1 MSWCPLPESEAS
13 APAQPKRAA
22 GPIRICVLD
31 DHPIVHDGLRYLA
44 SQMQDIEFCG
54 GALNGRKL
62 DTLLRAVTPDILL
75 LDVNLN
81 GENSFALCR
90 KIKERYPSIQIL
102 VVSAYGD
109 AHLLQRS
116 IRAGASGYALK
127 SVSMAELPVAIRHL
141 DEKGTYFAPS
151 LSQYVLNSLGK
162 SAAATS
168 ELNPRETAIVRL
180 IGQGL
185 TNAEIARE
193 LVISVHTV
201 KFHVSQLLQEHQF
214 RRRSELVKLT
224 GAGTDF

>member
-1 MSWCPLPESEAS
+1 M
-13 APAQPKRAA
+13 
-22 GPIRICVLD
+22 LD

-44 SQMQDIEFCG
+44 SQTQDIEFCG
-54 GALNGRKL
+54 GALNSREL
-62 DTLLRAVTPDILL
+62 DALLRTVTPDILL
-75 LDVNLN
+75 LDVNLG

-90 KIKERYPSIQIL
+90 KVKDKYPSIQIL
-102 VVSAYGD
+102 IVSAYGD

-127 SVSMAELPVAIRHL
+127 SVSMSELPVAIRHL
-141 DEKGTYFAPS
+141 DEEGTYFAPS
-151 LSQYVLNSLGK
+151 LSQYVLSSLGK
-162 SAAATS
+162 SAATTT
-168 ELNPRETAIVRL
+168 ELSPRESAIVRL

-193 LVISVHTV
+193 LAVSVHTV

-224 GAGTDF
+224 GGGTDF